1 MKEQINLN
9 NLRSMYKDSLLISEK
24 VAVKRSKIHR
34 WGVFAIEKI
43 EKHEIIE
50 EFPYFFVFPE
60 EMNNTQS
67 IIQYSYEFE
76 SGYVIGMGHCGL
88 YNHNVDSNIDY
99 QVDKLNEIMIHYA
112 TRDIDVGEELT
123 LNYGLENA
131 NFFANDD
138 ELLSD
143 DTNGEETINKNNKD

>member
-1 MKEQINLN
+1 MKEQINLD

-76 SGYVIGMGHCGL
+76 GGYVIGMGHCGL

>member
-1 MKEQINLN
+1 
-9 NLRSMYKDSLLISEK
+9 
-24 VAVKRSKIHR
+24 
-34 WGVFAIEKI
+34 
-43 EKHEIIE
+43 
-50 EFPYFFVFPE
+50 
-60 EMNNTQS
+60 
-67 IIQYSYEFE
+67 
-76 SGYVIGMGHCGL
+76 
-88 YNHNVDSNIDY
+88 
-99 QVDKLNEIMIHYA
+99 MIHYA

>member
-60 EMNNTQS
+60 EMNDTQS

-76 SGYVIGMGHCGL
+76 GGYVIGMGHCGL